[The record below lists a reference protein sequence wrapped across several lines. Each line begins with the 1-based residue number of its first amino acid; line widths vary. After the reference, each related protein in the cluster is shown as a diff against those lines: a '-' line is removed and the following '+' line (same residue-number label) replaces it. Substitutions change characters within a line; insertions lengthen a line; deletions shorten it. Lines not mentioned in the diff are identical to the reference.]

1 MPRIVA
7 GRTTSTIRSREGEQA
22 LWRSRRADERK
33 AVSAQSLCGV
43 NHLAALVVA
52 AVGADR
58 VGSPGVLAVGA
69 RLDLDQRQRQ
79 VRAAPSL
86 LRFGE
91 LDLWQCHE
99 VEKFT

>member
-1 MPRIVA
+1 MSRCRTGLPLP
-7 GRTTSTIRSREGEQA
+7 GRRGGRLPCRAAENPGRDRRTLISR
-22 LWRSRRADERK
+22 
-33 AVSAQSLCGV
+33 LCGLDY
-43 NHLAALVVA
+43 LAALVVA

-58 VGSPGVLAVGA
+58 VRSPGVLAVGA

-91 LDLWQCHE
+91 LDLGQCHE